1 MLVRATAI
9 VLTVGL
15 IVFNIPWSQVSRVFG
30 GDKGSGAPQTF
41 PQVFNLG
48 SDTTSDV
55 TVFNPN
61 GKSGTYDVQF
71 ISQDGSFLMKQSTI
85 PSLGTGQFTPPP
97 DFLGSAVVSGSQTF
111 NSIVTWQLT
120 VLGNSSNV
128 GVPPLHSDGGFL
140 WTGGVGELSSGSM
153 IGVAIHNT

>member
-1 MLVRATAI
+1 MFVRATAI

-30 GDKGSGAPQTF
+30 GGKGSGAPQTF

-85 PSLGTGQFTPPP
+85 PFPWNGTVYST
-97 DFLGSAVVSGSQTF
+97 S
-111 NSIVTWQLT
+111 
-120 VLGNSSNV
+120 
-128 GVPPLHSDGGFL
+128 
-140 WTGGVGELSSGSM
+140 
-153 IGVAIHNT
+153 